1 MNAFYR
7 MAIINGICKKKIVFL
22 IDSAVVIYF
31 CCKMESSW
39 FNFHVFRDLRT
50 REACVMYIVVQ
61 LQNRLNIFF
70 LERVCQMC

>member
-1 MNAFYR
+1 MNAFYL
-7 MAIINGICKKKIVFL
+7 MAIINIICKKKIVFL

-39 FNFHVFRDLRT
+39 FNFHVLRDLRT
-50 REACVMYIVVQ
+50 REACIMYIVVQ

-70 LERVCQMC
+70 PERVCQMC

>member
-7 MAIINGICKKKIVFL
+7 MAIINGICKKKIVIL

-39 FNFHVFRDLRT
+39 FNFHVLRDLRT
-50 REACVMYIVVQ
+50 REACIMYIVVQ

-70 LERVCQMC
+70 PERVCQMC

>member
-7 MAIINGICKKKIVFL
+7 MAIINGICKKKIVIL

-50 REACVMYIVVQ
+50 RESCIMYKINFKIV
-61 LQNRLNIFF
+61 
-70 LERVCQMC
+70 